1 MRDLTRLAKLAEV
14 LKEIPAENFNMCVL
28 YKLDEIHLFD
38 DDDLTL
44 LGLLQTKVVTCTL
57 GWAALY
63 KPFREAGLRFEL
75 KSSGLN
81 KRRIVYETKE
91 GVETDF
97 PAEKFFSLSSDEA
110 NWVFNPNYFT
120 PAETYQASAAI
131 KRIESLIENGCLTE
145 LDMQE
150 MQQKYYQNKLLRS

>member
-1 MRDLTRLAKLAEV
+1 MRDLTRLAKLAQV
-14 LKEIPAENFNMCVL
+14 LNEIPAENFNMSIL

-44 LGLLQTKVVTCTL
+44 LGLLQTKVVACTL

-75 KSSGLN
+75 KSNGL
-81 KRRIVYETKE
+81 RIVYETEE

-97 PAEKFFSLSSDEA
+97 PAEKFFNLTTDEA